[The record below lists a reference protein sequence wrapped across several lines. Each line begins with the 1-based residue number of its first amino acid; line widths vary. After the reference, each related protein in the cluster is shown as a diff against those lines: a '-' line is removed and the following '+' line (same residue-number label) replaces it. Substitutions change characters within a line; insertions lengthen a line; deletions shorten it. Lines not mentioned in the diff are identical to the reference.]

1 MARCMSTHTVMSLL
15 CMGRFVSSQG
25 GAVNGALLNKHRLR
39 LWKALRRSS
48 RGQCTDSGMELGVGE
63 LSQLEHRSGDQAR
76 EREVI
81 FAFSERKKREKL
93 FNVLNGIYTK
103 NFSLPK

>member
-1 MARCMSTHTVMSLL
+1 MHEHPHVPLL

-39 LWKALRRSS
+39 LWKAPRRSS

-63 LSQLEHRSGDQAR
+63 LFQLEHHSGDQAK
-76 EREVI
+76 EREVT
-81 FAFSERKKREKL
+81 FAFSETRKREKL
-93 FNVLNGIYTK
+93 FNVLKEIYTK